1 MKHKTNITIR
11 MKLILTYLVVLLVP
25 SIIIGWQTYES
36 ASSKVEGQLLN
47 NAAESVAAV
56 NEIINVNMQSKI
68 NDIQYFAQQFSSSA
82 VHGQAAGGGGAAV
95 QARLKEYAALHPDVL
110 DIYVATSRAEMVHA
124 ADSKLPEN
132 YDPRKENAYVSALK
146 HGKGAVVSPAFQT
159 VNGETAVAVS
169 AVLED
174 GGGVVALNLNLE
186 EMANLINIKVGKEGY
201 IFWLTAAKNFLY
213 ILLNPLAK
221 NHRLISLSKC
231 LTENTVRLIIPTTTL
246 PKS

>member
-1 MKHKTNITIR
+1 

-82 VHGQAAGGGGAAV
+82 VHGQAAGGAAAV

-124 ADSKLPEN
+124 SESELPEG

-146 HGKGAVVSPAFQT
+146 HGKGAVISPAFQT

-169 AVLED
+169 AVLAD
-174 GGGVVALNLNLE
+174 V
-186 EMANLINIKVGKEGY
+186 
-201 IFWLTAAKNFLY
+201 
-213 ILLNPLAK
+213 
-221 NHRLISLSKC
+221 C
-231 LTENTVRLIIPTTTL
+231 
-246 PKS
+246 